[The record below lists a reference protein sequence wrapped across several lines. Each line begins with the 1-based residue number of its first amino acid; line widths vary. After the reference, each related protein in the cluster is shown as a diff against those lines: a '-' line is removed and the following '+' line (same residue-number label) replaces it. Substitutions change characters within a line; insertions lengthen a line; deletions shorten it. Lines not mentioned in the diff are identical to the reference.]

1 MDTKE
6 THCQVDGYWESL
18 LNRGK
23 MVTAATALALLPM
36 TGAEA
41 AGTLR
46 CSEGGCGY
54 VNTAQLYQRNQMA
67 HLRSMQQQQR
77 LCNSIKSSG
86 RTILWSGCR

>member
-1 MDTKE
+1 MDTND
-6 THCQVDGYWESL
+6 TTRQADSYWESL

-23 MVTAATALALLPM
+23 MISAAAAVALLPLTDAM
-36 TGAEA
+36 A
-41 AGTLR
+41 AGPLR
-46 CSEGGCGY
+46 CSEGSCGY
-54 VNTAQLYQRNQMA
+54 GNTAQLYQRNQMA